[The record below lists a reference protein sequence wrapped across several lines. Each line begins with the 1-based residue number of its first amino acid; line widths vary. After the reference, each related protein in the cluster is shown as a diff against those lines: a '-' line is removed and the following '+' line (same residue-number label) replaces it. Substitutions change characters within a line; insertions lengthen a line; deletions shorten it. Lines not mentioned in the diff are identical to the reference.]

1 MEIKDLKIALVHDF
15 LTQCGGAEKVLEVF
29 CEVFPEAPIY
39 TLLYDKE
46 KMRGK
51 FADKAI
57 HTSFLQKFPK
67 FLRRRVKYLLPLL
80 PTAPETFDLR
90 DFDLVITSSGAWS
103 KGIVTRLNVIHIS
116 YLHSPMRFVW
126 DYHEQYVREVQS
138 SKFKVQSGLENFFIR
153 LFQNYIRVWDKV
165 AADRPD
171 YLIANS
177 EYTQQRIKKYY
188 GRESM
193 VMYPPVKIQPT
204 TYNLQPT
211 TQKNPKVVSGELSV
225 NGYFLV
231 VSRLS
236 PYKKIDAVVEAFNK
250 LELPLI
256 VIGEGQQEKYLRS
269 IAQKN
274 VKILGWQP
282 DEKIREYYAGA
293 RAFIFAGVDDF
304 GIAPVE
310 AMAAGVPVLAVRK
323 GGIIETVIEGKT
335 GEFFDAAIPEVI
347 VDGVR
352 RLIENDKSYDR
363 EFIRARAK
371 EFSKERFIKE
381 IREFIKKVVDSNFQ

>member
-1 MEIKDLKIALVHDF
+1 
-15 LTQCGGAEKVLEVF
+15 
-29 CEVFPEAPIY
+29 
-39 TLLYDKE
+39 
-46 KMRGK
+46 
-51 FADKAI
+51 
-57 HTSFLQKFPK
+57 
-67 FLRRRVKYLLPLL
+67 
-80 PTAPETFDLR
+80 
-90 DFDLVITSSGAWS
+90 
-103 KGIVTRLNVIHIS
+103 
-116 YLHSPMRFVW
+116 
-126 DYHEQYVREVQS
+126 
-138 SKFKVQSGLENFFIR
+138 VQSGLENFFIR

-171 YLIANS
+171 YIIANS
-177 EYTQQRIKKYY
+177 KYTQQRIKKYY
-188 GRESM
+188 GRESA
-193 VMYPPVKIQPT
+193 VIYPPVNVDNVLNVQLEQVQRLNKQSDRTI
-204 TYNLQPT
+204 
-211 TQKNPKVVSGELSV
+211 ERD
-225 NGYFLV
+225 YFLV

-236 PYKKIDAVVEAFNK
+236 SYKKIDAIVEAFNK

-274 VKILGWQP
+274 VKIIGWQP

-310 AMAAGVPVLAVRK
+310 AMAAGIPVLAVRK
-323 GGIIETVIEGKT
+323 GGVIETVIEGKT

-352 RLIENDKSYDR
+352 RLIENEKSYDR
-363 EFIRARAK
+363 ELIKARAR

-381 IREFIKKVVDSNFQ
+381 LRGYIENILKSQIQNPKSKIISKFK